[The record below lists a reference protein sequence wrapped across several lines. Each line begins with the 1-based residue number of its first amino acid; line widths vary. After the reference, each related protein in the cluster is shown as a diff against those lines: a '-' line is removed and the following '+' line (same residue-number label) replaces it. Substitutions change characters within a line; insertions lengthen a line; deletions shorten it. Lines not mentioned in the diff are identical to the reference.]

1 MGVGQLFKALH
12 VTNNCAACLR
22 HYLINLAALQLVAFF
37 SISCSI
43 LLYISRV
50 TTILLLRKNLITI
63 MSAGMR
69 ILCQCGVIDFTA
81 SHHVPQEVY
90 FCHCLECRKQSSS
103 AFGVSAIFPTEG
115 TWPPPADVMA
125 HLQMWSRP
133 SKSGGVLQ
141 CYFCNACGVRIAH
154 ITKLPDGSFGN
165 SISIKGGAVEGLN
178 VTGAKHIWTRSA
190 IVAVPDGSARES
202 PPP

>member
-1 MGVGQLFKALH
+1 MGVSQLFTALH
-12 VTNNCAACLR
+12 VTNNCAAVPQPLFLKSGGPAICDIL
-22 HYLINLAALQLVAFF
+22 HQ
-37 SISCSI
+37 
-43 LLYISRV
+43 LLYASIYLSCNNHTSR
-50 TTILLLRKNLITI
+50 KHLITI

-69 ILCQCGVIDFTA
+69 ILCQCGAIDFTT

-103 AFGVSAIFPTEG
+103 AFGISAIFPTEG
-115 TWPPPADVMA
+115 TWPPSADIMA
-125 HLQMWSRP
+125 HLKMWSRP

-141 CYFCNACGVRIAH
+141 CYFCDKCGVRIAH
-154 ITKLPDGSFGN
+154 ITKLPDGSFRD
-165 SISIKGGAVEGLN
+165 SISIKGGAVQGLN